1 MLNPVCQYRRETLY
15 FEVSK
20 VSNKQMKMKRE
31 NSIMY
36 LFKSKQEHLAKT
48 KQIWEENK
56 ILNML
61 LITAYIYTTFPF
73 LISLHMKGN

>member
-31 NSIMY
+31 YSIMY

>member
-20 VSNKQMKMKRE
+20 LSNKQMKMKRE

-48 KQIWEENK
+48 KQIWEENSFRQTDHN
-56 ILNML
+56 LPL
-61 LITAYIYTTFPF
+61 VTLF
-73 LISLHMKGN
+73 LGIEM